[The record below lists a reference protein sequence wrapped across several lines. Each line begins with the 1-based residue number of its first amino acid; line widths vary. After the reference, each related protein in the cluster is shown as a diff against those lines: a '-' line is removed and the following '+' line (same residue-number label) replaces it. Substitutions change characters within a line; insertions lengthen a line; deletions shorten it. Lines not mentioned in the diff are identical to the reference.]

1 MFSRHVLATIAVF
14 FLLLVAALP
23 LSAAEVPDGSL
34 LWQVRFFGG
43 NGPTAHVAVSGN
55 RVFVA
60 GKAPAVVGGKTGWL
74 VTAYDSGTGAVL
86 WHNAFSGPDPIENTA
101 STITVSHGLVIVGG
115 FASATPVNDVAM
127 IRVYDQFNG
136 ALRWQDRFD
145 YAAPKS
151 TISQTFAGI
160 NWVVSGDET
169 GQPPRV
175 YAVGRGLEAD
185 GSTAWFVRAYNE
197 GTGALLWS
205 NLFHDSYYDDAVSAA
220 FNDGRLY
227 VSGFTFDI
235 ATRLRHFTVRAYD
248 ARSGSVLWEDQVPGG
263 LQGFYGS
270 DIAAQIVA
278 DGNRVLAAGVITDD
292 NGYHFAVRAYDGVT
306 GSLIWNDLVNTGDGA
321 DFAQSITLANG
332 NAYVVGQGG
341 AGCSFTSTSNC
352 DWLIRAYDENTGA
365 LLWSKQVDGNGLDD
379 TANVVLACGDSVIV
393 GGDVETDEQAFYS
406 DWMVQV
412 LNANDGS
419 LSWKDYLPTPGTFA
433 IPVGL
438 AVSGNELLE
447 TGSTSDS
454 ANNGDYIVR
463 ALQFGSNGQSCKAV
477 SNNGRNL

>member
-1 MFSRHVLATIAVF
+1 MFTRHVLATIAVF

-23 LSAAEVPDGSL
+23 LSAAAVPDGSL

-86 WHNAFSGPDPIENTA
+86 WHNAYSGPDPNENNAT
-101 STITVSHGLVIVGG
+101 TITVSHGLVIVGG
-115 FASATPVNDVAM
+115 FASATPFNDVAM
-127 IRVYDQFNG
+127 IRVYDQFTG

-151 TISQTFAGI
+151 TISLSFAGI

-169 GQPPRV
+169 ERPPLV
-175 YAVGRGLEAD
+175 YAVGRGREAD

-205 NLFHDSYYDDAVSAA
+205 NLFHDSYFDDAVSAA
-220 FNDGRLY
+220 FNNGSLY

-235 ATRLRHFTVRAYD
+235 ATKLRHFTVCAYD
-248 ARSGSVLWEDQVPGG
+248 ARSGSLLWEDQVPGG
-263 LQGFYGS
+263 LPGFSQS
-270 DIAAQIVA
+270 DLAAAVA
-278 DGNRVLAAGVITDD
+278 SDGNRVIAVGKISDQ
-292 NGYHFAVRAYDGVT
+292 NGYHFAVRAYDTVT
-306 GSLIWNDLVNTGDGA
+306 GSLIWNDLVNTGDGLDYA
-321 DFAQSITLANG
+321 LNIALASG
-332 NAYVVGQGG
+332 NAYVVGLGG
-341 AGCSFTSTSNC
+341 AACSFSPTSNC
-352 DWLIRAYDENTGA
+352 DWLIRAYDENAGT
-365 LLWSKQVDGNGLDD
+365 LLWSKQVDGNGFDD
-379 TANVVLACGDSVIV
+379 GARVVLACGDSLVVAGFV
-393 GGDVETDEQAFYS
+393 GTDEQDQYG
-406 DWMVQV
+406 DWLVQV
-412 LNANDGS
+412 LNASDGS
-419 LSWKDYLPTPGTFA
+419 LSWQDYLPTPGTFA
-433 IPVGL
+433 IPTGL
-438 AVSGNELLE
+438 AVSENQLFE

-463 ALQFGSNGQSCKAV
+463 ALQFGSNGQSCMAI
-477 SNNGRNL
+477 SNNGPNL